1 MKIGILGGGQL
12 ARMLALA
19 GHPLGLRFAVI
30 DPAPDACA
38 FAVAEPLCGAW
49 DDRELLDRLAC
60 WADVVTCEFENVPVG
75 SLRYLAER
83 VPTYPLPEAQAAKRD
98 RLREKELFDELEIP
112 TAAYQPVSSPG
123 ELREAASR
131 LGLPLMLK
139 TRSHGY
145 DGKGQRLLRRP
156 EEVSSAARELS
167 APMIAEQFV
176 AFRREVSIVAVR
188 GRNGQTAYYPVAENV
203 HTHGILF
210 TSRCRPADPAQR
222 QAEAFARRLLERL
235 DYVGVL
241 AIEFFDVGGRLL
253 ANEFAPRVHNTGH
266 WTIEGAETSQFEN
279 HLRAILGWPLGATAP
294 VGFAAM
300 VNCIGG
306 LPEREPLLE
315 LGGLHI
321 HFYGKKPRTGRKV
334 GHVTVRAPS
343 ERDLEN
349 ALERVVALI
358 RRQAHDV
365 LPPEREP
372 AAEAAPD
379 GPPAAVE
386 TGPR

>member
-1 MKIGILGGGQL
+1 MKVGILGGGQL

-30 DPAPDACA
+30 DPAPDGCA

-49 DDRELLDRLAC
+49 NDRELLDRLARG
-60 WADVVTCEFENVPVG
+60 ADVVTCEFENVPVE

-83 VPTYPLPEAQAAKRD
+83 VPTYPPPEAQAAKRD
-98 RLREKELFDELEIP
+98 RLREKQLFDELGIP
-112 TAAYQPVSSPG
+112 TAAYAAVSSPE
-123 ELREAASR
+123 ELREAVAR
-131 LGLPLMLK
+131 LGLPLVLK

-145 DGKGQRLLRRP
+145 DGKGQRVLRRQ
-156 EEVSSAARELS
+156 EEVSSAARELG
-167 APMIAEQFV
+167 APMIAEQFIP
-176 AFRREVSIVAVR
+176 FLREVSIVAVR
-188 GRNGQTAYYPVAENV
+188 GRNGQTAYYPLAENV

-210 TSRCRPADPAQR
+210 TSRCRPADPL
-222 QAEAFARRLLERL
+222 EAPARDYARRLLDRL
-235 DYVGVL
+235 DYAGVL

-279 HLRAILGWPLGATAP
+279 HLRAILGWPLGATCP
-294 VGFAAM
+294 VGLAAM

-315 LGGLHI
+315 LNGAHL
-321 HFYGKKPRTGRKV
+321 HFYGKQPRPGRKV
-334 GHVTVRAPS
+334 GHVTVRSNS
-343 ERDLEN
+343 EPELESVFG
-349 ALERVVALI
+349 RVVALV

-365 LPPEREP
+365 RPAELQRPP
-372 AAEAAPD
+372 EAAPRQ
-379 GPPAAVE
+379 VQL
-386 TGPR
+386 R

>member
-1 MKIGILGGGQL
+1 MKVGILGGGQL

-49 DDRELLDRLAC
+49 NDRELLDRLAR
-60 WADVVTCEFENVPVG
+60 WADVVTCEFENVPVE

-83 VPTYPLPEAQAAKRD
+83 VPTYPPPEAQAAKRD
-98 RLREKELFDELEIP
+98 RLREKQLFDELGIP
-112 TAAYQPVSSPG
+112 TAAYAAVSSRE
-123 ELREAASR
+123 ELREAVER
-131 LGLPLMLK
+131 LGLPLVLK

-145 DGKGQRLLRRP
+145 DGKGQRVLRRQ
-156 EEVSSAARELS
+156 EEVSSAAQELG
-167 APMIAEQFV
+167 APMIAEQFIP
-176 AFRREVSIVAVR
+176 FLREVSIVAAR
-188 GRNGQTAYYPVAENV
+188 SRSGQTAYYPVAENV

-210 TSRCRPADPAQR
+210 TSRCRPADPL
-222 QAEAFARRLLERL
+222 EAPAREYARRLLDRL
-235 DYVGVL
+235 DYAGVL

-266 WTIEGAETSQFEN
+266 WTIEGAEASQFEN
-279 HLRAILGWPLGATAP
+279 HLRAVLGWPLGATSP
-294 VGFAAM
+294 VGLAAM

-315 LGGLHI
+315 LDGVHL
-321 HFYGKKPRTGRKV
+321 HFYGKQPRPGRKV
-334 GHVTVRAPS
+334 GHVTVRSIS
-343 ERDLEN
+343 EPGLESVF
-349 ALERVVALI
+349 ERVVALV

-365 LPPEREP
+365 GPAEPQRPPET
-372 AAEAAPD
+372 AARQ
-379 GPPAAVE
+379 VQL
-386 TGPR
+386 R